1 MSGGVSEVVNEE
13 NMHDVKAMLN
23 GEYVD
28 PNQLEFDFNLENL

>member
-1 MSGGVSEVVNEE
+1 
-13 NMHDVKAMLN
+13 VKAMLN